1 MSSSTYRERLS
12 QALAFKS
19 LDVEEPIDRYFHRP
33 VAAAVAAALIPTGLG
48 PNHVTLMSLISG
60 WTGSVALYLSFFEG
74 WGGSMGWLVAA
85 FFLFGAVILDCADG
99 QLARARGGGTRVGR
113 ILDGFVDVLV
123 LLPAYVILGVGIR
136 HLYGSGWFVAAAVAG
151 FSTWIHC
158 IIYDKLKNLYLAH
171 TMPQA
176 GGGEGTE
183 TVEAVRAE
191 LAEARAQGQRLER
204 FLLWIYVGYLQ
215 VQERFASGSTEKR
228 SEVNDPGAIARYRAR
243 HRPAMRLASWMG
255 LGTHMCVIYGG
266 IALMAVTPEAALGMQ
281 VVLATVFNVLMAVVM
296 WRSRGF
302 AAPVDVPH

>member
-1 MSSSTYRERLS
+1 MSAATYSERLR

-48 PNHVTLMSLISG
+48 PNHVTLMSLASG
-60 WTGSVALYLSFFEG
+60 WSGAALLYLSFFEG
-74 WGGSMGWLVAA
+74 WGGRLGWLAAA

-99 QLARARGGGTRVGR
+99 QLARAQGGGTRVGR

-123 LLPAYVILGVGIR
+123 LLPTYVILGFGIR
-136 HLYGSGWFVAAAVAG
+136 HMYGSGWFAAAAVAG

-191 LAEARAQGQRLER
+191 LDEARAQGRLLER

-228 SEVNDPGAIARYRAR
+228 SEVNDPAAIERYRSA
-243 HRPAMRLASWMG
+243 HRPTMRLASWMG
-255 LGTHMCVIYGG
+255 LGTHMFVIYGG
-266 IALMAVTPEAALGMQ
+266 IALMALTPEAALGMQ
-281 VVLATVFNVLMAVVM
+281 VLLATVFNAVMVAVM

-302 AAPVDVPH
+302 SEPVEA

>member
-1 MSSSTYRERLS
+1 MSAATYSERLR

-19 LDVEEPIDRYFHRP
+19 LDVEEFIDRYFHRP

-48 PNHVTLMSLISG
+48 PNHVTLMSLASG
-60 WTGSVALYLSFFEG
+60 WSGAALLYLSFFEG
-74 WGGSMGWLVAA
+74 WGGRLGWLAAA

-99 QLARARGGGTRVGR
+99 QLARAQGGGTRVGR

-123 LLPAYVILGVGIR
+123 LLPAYVILGFGIR
-136 HLYGSGWFVAAAVAG
+136 HLYGSGWFIAAAVAD

-191 LAEARAQGQRLER
+191 LAEARAQGQLLER

-228 SEVNDPGAIARYRAR
+228 SEVNDPAAIARYRGA
-243 HRPAMRLASWMG
+243 HRGTMRLASWMG
-255 LGTHMCVIYGG
+255 LGTHMFVIYGG
-266 IALMAVTPEAALGMQ
+266 VALMSVAPEAALGMQ
-281 VVLATVFNVLMAVVM
+281 VVLATVFNAVMVAVM

-302 AAPVDVPH
+302 SEP